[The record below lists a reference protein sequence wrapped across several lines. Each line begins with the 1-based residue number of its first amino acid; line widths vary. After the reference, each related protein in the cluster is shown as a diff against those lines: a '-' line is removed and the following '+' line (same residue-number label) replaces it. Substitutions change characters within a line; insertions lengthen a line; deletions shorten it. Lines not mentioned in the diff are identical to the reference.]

1 MNRILNTSIT
11 LFLLIAVGSM
21 TTAKAEKL
29 NLEKAIE
36 LAHKQSVD
44 AAVALN
50 RLKSAY
56 WQYRTFRADQLPE
69 LGFMGTLPSYTQA
82 YNPYQLPDGSYS
94 YVLANSLSMRG
105 MLSIDQQIALTGGKL
120 SLNTSL
126 DFTRQMGAN
135 AKSEFMSV
143 PISLTLQQP
152 LFAVNHYKWN
162 RKIEP
167 VRYKEA
173 KANYVQQTEEVTMR
187 AIAYFF
193 DWILAIENLSATR
206 QNSANATKLYEIAIA
221 KRKIGQLSES
231 ELMQLNLSDLQAK
244 GLVTEAVSRL
254 NATTFA
260 LKTFLGLEES
270 TQLEPVLPKE
280 IPEIRMMYNEVLDKA
295 QTNNAFAK
303 NILRRQLQ
311 ADYDVATAKG
321 NLRSIKLYA
330 TVGFT
335 GMNSTISTAYNNL
348 RNNAVAEVGVSF
360 PILDWG
366 KRRGQVKVAESNR
379 ELILSQTKQEEMQ
392 FNQDIFLLVENFNNQ
407 AGQLTIAEQAD
418 TIAHKRYNM
427 AIETFMLGR
436 INILDLNDAQK
447 KKDDAKQKHIQEMY
461 RYWTFF
467 YNIRSVT
474 LYDFQRQ
481 RELNVEFEQLVNR

>member
-1 MNRILNTSIT
+1 
-11 LFLLIAVGSM
+11 
-21 TTAKAEKL
+21 
-29 NLEKAIE
+29 
-36 LAHKQSVD
+36 
-44 AAVALN
+44 
-50 RLKSAY
+50 
-56 WQYRTFRADQLPE
+56 
-69 LGFMGTLPSYTQA
+69 
-82 YNPYQLPDGSYS
+82 
-94 YVLANSLSMRG
+94 
-105 MLSIDQQIALTGGKL
+105 
-120 SLNTSL
+120 
-126 DFTRQMGAN
+126 
-135 AKSEFMSV
+135 
-143 PISLTLQQP
+143 
-152 LFAVNHYKWN
+152 
-162 RKIEP
+162 
-167 VRYKEA
+167 
-173 KANYVQQTEEVTMR
+173 
-187 AIAYFF
+187 
-193 DWILAIENLSATR
+193 
-206 QNSANATKLYEIAIA
+206 
-221 KRKIGQLSES
+221 
-231 ELMQLNLSDLQAK
+231 
-244 GLVTEAVSRL
+244 
-254 NATTFA
+254 
-260 LKTFLGLEES
+260 
-270 TQLEPVLPKE
+270 
-280 IPEIRMMYNEVLDKA
+280 MMYNEVLDKA

-335 GMNSTISTAYNNL
+335 GMNSTVSTAYNNL

-360 PILDWG
+360 PIVDWG

-461 RYWTFF
+461 RFWTFF